1 MPHSLKFGK
10 WPILV
15 VVSGSLPSES
25 CWVSSEAVGGGFDCP
40 RAVMS
45 PLLHWHV
52 PRVSR
57 VLLPSQFSAGLG

>member
-1 MPHSLKFGK
+1 MPHSPKFGK

-25 CWVSSEAVGGGFDCP
+25 CWVLSEAVAGGFDCP
-40 RAVMS
+40 WAVMS